1 MEEHLMAQEE
11 WIAYVNGEYV
21 PQSEAKL
28 SIFDHGVLY
37 GDGVFDTWCTWNG
50 SIFKLDQHVDR
61 LFRSIHAFQIDMP
74 LSKEELKGVIIE
86 VVETN
91 GEKNQYIKCLVTRG
105 VGPRPLLSPVGC
117 QASVVVF
124 SRPYLSLVEPGKEEK
139 GLKARITSLR
149 RTPAQC
155 LDPKAKNLNYANLVL
170 AKMEALNAGA
180 DEAILL
186 DIQGFVNEAPGY
198 NIFVV
203 KEGKIY
209 TPTADNLLLGVTRD
223 TVFEIAEKEGIEVL
237 EVRLIPY
244 DLYTADELFLASTAG
259 GIVSIA
265 EVDGRAISSGKTG
278 PITQKV
284 KQIYLEMLEKGIS
297 GTPFRTK

>member
-1 MEEHLMAQEE
+1 M
-11 WIAYVNGEYV
+11 
-21 PQSEAKL
+21 
-28 SIFDHGVLY
+28 
-37 GDGVFDTWCTWNG
+37 
-50 SIFKLDQHVDR
+50 
-61 LFRSIHAFQIDMP
+61 
-74 LSKEELKGVIIE
+74 
-86 VVETN
+86 
-91 GEKNQYIKCLVTRG
+91 
-105 VGPRPLLSPVGC
+105 
-117 QASVVVF
+117 
-124 SRPYLSLVEPGKEEK
+124 
-139 GLKARITSLR
+139 
-149 RTPAQC
+149 
-155 LDPKAKNLNYANLVL
+155 DPKAKNLNYANLVL

-265 EVDGRAISSGKTG
+265 EVDGRTVSSGKTG